1 MALELVRKSLE
12 IQLLYKLYLKPSTN
26 GYTHRERPFFR
37 YQMHSTITVALE
49 NLLHPMD
56 KV

>member
-12 IQLLYKLYLKPSTN
+12 IQLLYKLYLNPSTN
-26 GYTHRERPFFR
+26 GYTHRERPFFK